1 MTYDFSVL
9 REIRKRKGLTI
20 AGFSKKCGVSYVVLS
35 KLERN
40 QGNPELRT
48 LDRITQALGMTS
60 HNLLALADRQRP
72 IRAAEQ
78 TAKIL
83 GKATCRF
90 VNLDGTR
97 VFVIRAPKGAAGCE
111 AAFHGSDDYE
121 RCFVLEGRLKVVVRD
136 GEYLLGP
143 GEGLMWDSL
152 FDHSYEAVEPT
163 TFIEILT
170 PKQM

>member
-1 MTYDFSVL
+1 MAYDFSVL
-9 REIRKRKGLTI
+9 RKIRRHKGLTI
-20 AGFSKKCGVSYVVLS
+20 AGLSKKCGVSCVSLS

-40 QGNPELRT
+40 QGNPELKT
-48 LDRITQALGMTS
+48 LDRIARALGMTS
-60 HNLLALADRQRP
+60 HHLLALTDRHRP
-72 IRAAEQ
+72 TPAAEQ

-97 VFVIRAPKGAAGCE
+97 VFVIRAPKGAAGSE
-111 AAFHGSDDYE
+111 AAFHSDDYE

-136 GEYLLGP
+136 SEYLLGP
-143 GEGLMWDSL
+143 GQGMTWDSL

-163 TFIEILT
+163 TFIKILT
-170 PKQM
+170 PKQV

>member
-9 REIRKRKGLTI
+9 REIRKRKDLTI
-20 AGFSKKCGVSYVVLS
+20 AGLSKKCGVSYVSLS

-48 LDRITQALGMTS
+48 LDRIAQSLGMTS

-72 IRAAEQ
+72 IQAAEQ

-111 AAFHGSDDYE
+111 AAFHSDDYE
-121 RCFVLEGRLKVVVRD
+121 RCFVLKGRLKVVVRD

-143 GEGLMWDSL
+143 GEGLTWDSL
-152 FDHSYEAVEPT
+152 FDHSYEAVETT

-170 PKQM
+170 PKQV

>member
-9 REIRKRKGLTI
+9 RKIRKHKGLTI
-20 AGFSKKCGVSYVVLS
+20 AGLSKKCGVSCVALS

-40 QGNPELRT
+40 QGNPELKT
-48 LDRITQALGMTS
+48 LDRIARALGMTS
-60 HNLLALADRQRP
+60 HHLLALTDRHRP
-72 IRAAEQ
+72 TPAAEQ

-97 VFVIRAPKGAAGCE
+97 VFVIRAPKGAAGSE
-111 AAFHGSDDYE
+111 AAFHGDDYE

-136 GEYLLGP
+136 SEYVLGP
-143 GEGLMWDSL
+143 GQGMTWNSL
-152 FDHSYEAVEPT
+152 FDHSYEALEHA
-163 TFIEILT
+163 TFIKILT
-170 PKQM
+170 PKQV

>member
-9 REIRKRKGLTI
+9 REIRKRKDLTI
-20 AGFSKKCGVSYVVLS
+20 NGLSKKCGVSYVSLS

-40 QGNPELRT
+40 QGNPELKT

-72 IRAAEQ
+72 IQAAEQ

-97 VFVIRAPKGAAGCE
+97 VFVISAPKGAAGCE
-111 AAFHGSDDYE
+111 AAFHRDDYE

-136 GEYLLGP
+136 SEYLLGP
-143 GEGLMWDSL
+143 GEGLTWDSL
-152 FDHSYEAVEPT
+152 FEHSYEAVEPT

-170 PKQM
+170 PKQA